1 MLASRWPL
9 IWLGGLLLF
18 MAVLLPGR
26 AATAAS
32 AQHYTIDQRYGS
44 VGFSVSEL
52 GLFDAVGNFRQFAGE
67 LAIDPTN
74 PDQSHIDVVIAVGSV
89 AMSSERAV
97 RMVLSPAYFDV
108 ERYPAIRFR
117 STSVQAMGHGRYLIS
132 GSLRIRGVTEPERLT
147 AVLTAEKRAVGEPLT
162 AWFTV
167 SGTLSRSRFG
177 MTANENFL
185 GDRVHIVIHIHL
197 TLPGLDHVG

>member
-1 MLASRWPL
+1 MR
-9 IWLGGLLLF
+9 LGSFVLF
-18 MAVLLPGR
+18 MALLLPGR
-26 AATAAS
+26 AATAAT
-32 AQHYTIDQRYGS
+32 AHHYTIDQRYGS

-52 GLFDAVGNFRQFAGE
+52 GLFDAVGNFQKFAGE
-67 LAIDPTN
+67 LAIDTTN
-74 PDQSHIDVVIAVGSV
+74 PERSRIDVVIAVGSV

-97 RMVLSPAYFDV
+97 GLLLSPAYFDV
-108 ERYPAIRFR
+108 ERYPAIHFR

-132 GSLRIRGVTEPERLT
+132 GSLRIRGVTEPELLT
-147 AVLTAEKRAVGEPLT
+147 AVLTAEKRAAEGPLT

-177 MTANENFL
+177 MTANQNFL

-197 TLPGLDHVG
+197 ALPGLDRAG